1 MPGGDYK
8 AFIEAYLDEQ
18 GQPQPELSG
27 EFINAEGENLGE
39 HAGTHRYTVGQRK
52 GLGVTA
58 PDPLYVIQIDD
69 ASRQITLG
77 NEQQLYRTELKARDL
92 NWISI
97 PALTGPIRVDAKV
110 RHRHPE
116 SLAWVYPAT
125 GTNGEEEVRVVFD
138 EPQRSITPGQSVVFY
153 QGDEVT
159 GGGWIV

>member
-1 MPGGDYK
+1 VPD
-8 AFIEAYLDEQ
+8 
-18 GQPQPELSG
+18 LSG
-27 EFINAEGENLGE
+27 EFVSAEGKPLGQ
-39 HAGTHRYTVGQRK
+39 HNGTHRYTVGQRK

-58 PDPLYVIQIDD
+58 PDPLYVLQIEDS
-69 ASRQITLG
+69 SRKITLG
-77 NEQQLYRTELKARDL
+77 TEQQLYRTELRARDL

-97 PALTGPIRVDAKV
+97 PELTEPIRVDAKV

-116 SLAWVYPAT
+116 SLAWVYPEAD
-125 GTNGEEEVRVVFD
+125 GEVRVVFD